1 MTLNHPQAQ
10 TEEQRYLLAVL
21 GSNDGVWDWDFKTG
35 KIFFSD
41 RWKSMLGYLPEEI
54 GDALQDWESRVH
66 PDDLGWVTQAIQAHW
81 AGESELFSVEHRLRH
96 KGGHYLWVLGR
107 GRSQFDDAGTP
118 VRMTGTHVDVTER
131 RATREAAKT
140 LSDELQ
146 TILNLSPDGFVAFD
160 RLGKVKCVTPAFETL
175 TLLGARQVL
184 GLTEDQFWDQMAS
197 VSKPKS
203 KVGNVSTVRD
213 NLGQADSLRRSL
225 IELAVPEGR
234 MLMVSEEPSAA
245 GDASTIAKIMCFR
258 DVSRE
263 IELDRLKTEFLSTA
277 AHELRSPLA
286 SIFGFSELLIKEV
299 DPARRTE
306 FSEIVY
312 KQAKA
317 MNHLLDE
324 MLDLARIEAGRQTD
338 FVFTNVCAKDLVQGV
353 LNGFALP
360 EGRDSPVLEAPTG
373 DLLVRVDVEKA
384 GRVIL
389 NVLTNAFKYSPDGG
403 PVKIR
408 IERVPVNADD
418 SEVVIHVCDRGIGMS
433 QSEVAKVFDRF
444 YRVSS
449 RADIPGTGLGM
460 SIVKEIM
467 ALLNGHVK
475 IDSQPQT
482 GTCVAL
488 CLPSA

>member
-131 RATREAAKT
+131 RATREPAKT

-213 NLGQADSLRRSL
+213 NLGQANSLRRSL
-225 IELAVPEGR
+225 IEALIDQAVMAQEAVKTG
-234 MLMVSEEPSAA
+234 
-245 GDASTIAKIMCFR
+245 
-258 DVSRE
+258 
-263 IELDRLKTEFLSTA
+263 LD
-277 AHELRSPLA
+277 
-286 SIFGFSELLIKEV
+286 
-299 DPARRTE
+299 
-306 FSEIVY
+306 
-312 KQAKA
+312 KQAPVVTQ
-317 MNHLLDE
+317 
-324 MLDLARIEAGRQTD
+324 LDLARQ
-338 FVFTNVCAKDLVQGV
+338 NVLVQAWQQQV
-353 LNGFALP
+353 LQGLNISDADLKQEYQRQVQALGREQVRLRHVLLSDEKQAQQVQVKLKGGADFEALAKQHSGDSGTREQGGLSGWLP
-360 EGRDSPVLEAPTG
+360 EGRLDPALVSVVR
-373 DLLVRVDVEKA
+373 DLKVGQLA
-384 GRVIL
+384 
-389 NVLTNAFKYSPDGG
+389 AA
-403 PVKIR
+403 PVKTAAGWQVVKLE
-408 IERVPVNADD
+408 ERGAF
-418 SEVVIHVCDRGIGMS
+418 
-433 QSEVAKVFDRF
+433 VAPAMDKVEPQLRQAIALKMLQG
-444 YRVSS
+444 R
-449 RADIPGTGLGM
+449 L
-460 SIVKEIM
+460 KELRDG
-467 ALLNGHVK
+467 AKLEFAGH
-475 IDSQPQT
+475 
-482 GTCVAL
+482 
-488 CLPSA
+488 